1 MPDGIIRIFGK
12 IFTMNVFK
20 TSSPGQTAREQAPGR
35 FALLLLT
42 IFTVAVWFS
51 NLEYRHL
58 VKPDEGRYAEIP
70 REMVA
75 SGDWLT
81 PRLNG
86 IKYFEKPALQYWAT
100 AAAYEIFGEQQWTS
114 RLWTALTGLL
124 GVFLAYFTAQRL
136 FGREAGLYSA
146 LVLGSSLLYVL
157 IGHINTLDM
166 GVAFFMSLGLSGFLL
181 GQREGA
187 TAQENSRWMHVAWA
201 ALALAVLSKGL
212 MGLVLPGAVLVL
224 YTLIQRDFA
233 LWKRLHLVSGTL
245 LFLAIAAPWFI
256 AVSLANPEFF
266 HFFFIHEHFER
277 FLTKVHG
284 RFHPWWSFIPILL
297 AGMLPWTVHMFDA
310 LATAWKPDIT
320 ERGVFQPKRF
330 LLIWAVFIFV
340 FFSASD
346 SKLPSY
352 ILPIFPAL
360 ALLMGSRF
368 AAVSGRRLFWLTLP
382 MLPLAAL
389 ALALAPKALDMASD
403 EVPLALYRA
412 YLPWIFAAAGLWLGG
427 TLLALYFSRSGQRTS
442 ALTALALSGLMAG
455 QLVLSGHESLSPA
468 SSAYGIAQQIKPY
481 LKPGAP
487 FYSVDMYE
495 QTLPFY
501 IKRTV
506 TLVKH
511 LDEMEFGV
519 QQEPGKWLPTI
530 DRFIEAWGKAPYALA
545 IMTPDTY
552 RSLNQ
557 RGLPMQIIARDT
569 RRIVVKKP

>member
-1 MPDGIIRIFGK
+1 MIQ
-12 IFTMNVFK
+12 VSK
-20 TSSPGQTAREQAPGR
+20 TSSPGR
-35 FALLLLT
+35 FALLLLVLFS
-42 IFTVAVWFS
+42 IAVWFS
-51 NLEYRHL
+51 NIEYRHL

-75 SGDWLT
+75 SGNWLT
-81 PRLNG
+81 PRLNN
-86 IKYFEKPALQYWAT
+86 IKYFEKPAMQYWAT
-100 AAAYEIFGEQQWTS
+100 AAAYEFFGEHAWTS
-114 RLWTALTGLL
+114 RLWTTLTGLL
-124 GVFLAYFTAQRL
+124 GIVLAYFTAARL
-136 FGREAGLYSA
+136 FGREAGFYSA

-166 GVAFFMSLGLSGFLL
+166 GVTFFMSLGLSGFLL

-187 TAQENSRWMHVAWA
+187 TAKESARWMHIAWA

-212 MGLVLPGAVLVL
+212 MGLVLPGAALVL

-233 LWKRLHLVSGTL
+233 LWKRLHLVTGTL

-297 AGMLPWTVHMFDA
+297 AGMLPWTTHMFDA
-310 LATAWKPDIT
+310 LANAWKSDNT
-320 ERGVFQPKRF
+320 DRRAFQPKRF

-382 MLPLAAL
+382 LLPLAAL
-389 ALALAPKALDMASD
+389 ALALAPKALSMASD
-403 EVPLALYRA
+403 EVPLALYQA
-412 YLPWIFAAAGLWLGG
+412 YLPWIFAAAGLWLVG
-427 TLLALYFSRSGQRTS
+427 TLLALYFSRLGRKGA
-442 ALTALALSGLMAG
+442 ALTALALSGLIAG

-468 SSAYGIAQQIKPY
+468 SSAYRIAERIRPY
-481 LKPGAP
+481 LKPGIP
-487 FYSVDMYE
+487 FYSVDMYD

-530 DRFIEAWGKAPYALA
+530 DRFVEAWNKAPYALA

-552 RSLNQ
+552 NSLNKQ
-557 RGLPMQIIARDT
+557 SLSMQIIARDT